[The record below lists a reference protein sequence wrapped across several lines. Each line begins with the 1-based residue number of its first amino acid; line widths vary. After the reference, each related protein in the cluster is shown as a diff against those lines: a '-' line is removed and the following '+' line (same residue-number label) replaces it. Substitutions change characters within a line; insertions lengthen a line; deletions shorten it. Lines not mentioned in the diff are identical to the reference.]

1 MFDAGAMEFV
11 TASDIAHAQF
21 SAVAN
26 NSIQKL
32 LSDYNARFSKTEV
45 SSEKRSEFELQSHK
59 SRGRAH
65 EDIDMKLI
73 RVKFEQVEFYQLL
86 LATNTAHAESYYG
99 HLYQGRAQIDL
110 FDFPGVTKEIFD
122 DKAEEVMGYLAG
134 QVTIRKLCFEETV
147 GLLAILDKTIHKVEL
162 IIFHPATSIIRFSK
176 DFSEHFPK
184 ERFDAK
190 VVHPLDDIRNMAYS
204 DFIAREEKFIPFLR
218 MSLAKVHGLDLAPM
232 TFGAIM

>member
-11 TASDIAHAQF
+11 TASDSAHAQF

-45 SSEKRSEFELQSHK
+45 SSEKRSEFELQTRK
-59 SRGRAH
+59 SRGRGN

-86 LATNTAHAESYYG
+86 LATNTAQAESYYS
-99 HLYQGRAQIDL
+99 HLYQGRAQIDF
-110 FDFPGVTKEIFD
+110 FDFPGVTKEIYD
-122 DKAEEVMGYLAG
+122 DKPEEVMGYLAG

-147 GLLAILDKTIHKVEL
+147 GLLAVLDKTIHKIDL

-176 DFSEHFPK
+176 EFSAHFPK
-184 ERFDAK
+184 ERYDAK
-190 VVHPLDDIRNMAYS
+190 VVHPIDDIRNVAYS
-204 DFIAREEKFIPFLR
+204 DFIASEQKFISFIR
-218 MSLAKVHGLDLAPM
+218 MSLSNVDGLDLAVL
-232 TFGAIM
+232 TLERIM